1 LPVTTARTSFID
13 RSGVGGEGAAE
24 GAAAKLGEDAAD
36 ADPGAVAIATV
47 SVVAAEAGG
56 SAEEDDRGGDWLPPQ
71 AENDDNPK
79 NTALAA
85 MFRYVQAFMP
95 GA

>member
-1 LPVTTARTSFID
+1 MSFID

-24 GAAAKLGEDAAD
+24 GAAAKLGEDAVD
-36 ADPGAVAIATV
+36 ADPDADGAVAVAPV
-47 SVVAAEAGG
+47 SAFAAEAAG
-56 SAEEDDRGGDWLPPQ
+56 SAEEGDRGGGWLPPH

-85 MFRYVQAFMP
+85 MFRYVQAFMR